1 MIRDEHREWPVTQ
14 RRVMA
19 EGIIW
24 DMVSEDVTT
33 PSGESMTREFVTHP
47 GAVAVVAWDEE
58 RDAVACLRQYRHP
71 VRLEMVE
78 VPAGLLDVEGEEWL
92 PAAQRELAEEV
103 ELAAERWQVLVDMC
117 TTPGGNQESLRIY
130 LARDVTPAP
139 RPEGF
144 VLEGEEAHMSWDW
157 VPRTDLVEAVLDGR
171 LQSPT
176 LVAGVLALET
186 ARLSGRLDALRA
198 PDAHWPIR
206 GH

>member
-1 MIRDEHREWPVTQ
+1 QAGGWKGSSVIRDEHREWPVTQ

-33 PSGESMTREFVTHP
+33 PSGASMTREFVTHP

-144 VLEGEEAHMSWDW
+144 VLEGEE
-157 VPRTDLVEAVLDGR
+157 
-171 LQSPT
+171 
-176 LVAGVLALET
+176 
-186 ARLSGRLDALRA
+186 
-198 PDAHWPIR
+198 
-206 GH
+206 